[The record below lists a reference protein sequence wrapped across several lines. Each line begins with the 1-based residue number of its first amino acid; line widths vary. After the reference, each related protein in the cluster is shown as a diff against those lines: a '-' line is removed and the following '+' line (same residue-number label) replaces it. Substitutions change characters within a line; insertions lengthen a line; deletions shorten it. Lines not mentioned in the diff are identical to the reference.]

1 LKKVI
6 TIIFIFILLVF
17 PFACGYHFS
26 GTGKFPEGVKKIC
39 ITMLKNNTSET
50 GAEISATNALIYEFS
65 RNGVT
70 IVKDAD
76 KADAVLSG
84 NITSLRTE
92 TIARKTSN
100 ISSERRVYVTL
111 DLKMMSGS
119 GRILWSGKGITDRE
133 TYQVTSSSDSNTDVK
148 KKQAVED
155 LLKRL
160 SETVYQRITDDF

>member
-1 LKKVI
+1 LKKVN
-6 TIIFIFILLVF
+6 IIISVLLIFLS
-17 PFACGYHFS
+17 ACGYRFS
-26 GTGKFPEGVKKIC
+26 GTGKFPTGVEKIC

-50 GAEISATNALIYEFS
+50 GVEIKATNALIYEFS

-84 NITSLRTE
+84 NVTSLRTE

-100 ISSERRVYVTL
+100 ISSERRVYVNL
-111 DLKMMSGS
+111 DLKMVTGS
-119 GRILWSGKGITDRE
+119 GRILWSGRGITDQE
-133 TYQVTSSSDSNTDVK
+133 TYQVTSGSDSSTDIK
-148 KKQAVED
+148 KKKAVED
-155 LLKRL
+155 LFKRL

>member
-1 LKKVI
+1 LKKVN
-6 TIIFIFILLVF
+6 IIIYTLFIFLS
-17 PFACGYHFS
+17 ACGYHFS
-26 GTGKFPEGVKKIC
+26 GTGKFPSGVKKIC

-50 GAEISATNALIYEFS
+50 GAEIIATNALIYEFS
-65 RNGVT
+65 RNGVA
-70 IVKDAD
+70 IVKDVD

-92 TIARKTSN
+92 TIARRTSN
-100 ISSERRVYVTL
+100 ISSERRVYVSL

-119 GRILWSGKGITDRE
+119 GRMLWSGRGITDQE
-133 TYQVTSSSDSNTDVK
+133 TYPVTSGNVSNTDIK